1 MADTGRE
8 RAVRAQRAQATRA
21 ALLAAAGRVFGAEG
35 YADAGVEDIV
45 SQAGTSVGTMY
56 HHFGSKAGLY
66 TELYLDYQSRQHRRS
81 ARAFR
86 AAVASVGQADPM
98 RLFLAGAR
106 AYLEGAWQDRHIAR
120 IFAAGGGPPGFDSLV
135 RRRFHDWLKINA
147 AGFGAQGPGEHGT
160 GQQGPDQQGI
170 DQQGADQQGPDQ
182 QARPFSEVRLLALT
196 AIVTEAGREVTEQ
209 SSKGKALTFIN
220 EMLELMAQ
228 LHPPKQEPQREPES
242 AGEREPERA
251 APA

>member
-1 MADTGRE
+1 MADSGRE

-45 SQAGTSVGTMY
+45 SQAGTSVGTLY

-86 AAVASVGQADPM
+86 AAVASGGHADPM

-147 AGFGAQGPGEHGT
+147 AGFGSQGTDQQGT
-160 GQQGPDQQGI
+160 DQQAPDQQGPDQQGS
-170 DQQGADQQGPDQ
+170 GQ
-182 QARPFSEVRLLALT
+182 QARPFGQVRLLALT

-209 SSKGKALTFIN
+209 PSKGKALTFID

-228 LHPPKQEPQREPES
+228 LHPPTDC
-242 AGEREPERA
+242 ERD
-251 APA
+251 APASSA